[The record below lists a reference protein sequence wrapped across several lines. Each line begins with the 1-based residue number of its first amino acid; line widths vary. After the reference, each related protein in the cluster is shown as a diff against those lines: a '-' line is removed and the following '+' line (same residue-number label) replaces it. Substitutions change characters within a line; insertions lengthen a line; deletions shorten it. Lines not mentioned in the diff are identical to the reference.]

1 MEKVHL
7 YTGQLSQDT
16 AAQGIRDLGR
26 VVSYLVINPRIPG
39 YKTGDRPGSL
49 DRIKR
54 TAAVVVGHLFES
66 LYTTT
71 KVLTLGQSLEFRTL
85 TTMPYVG
92 SRRSPTTMFYKPE
105 PELDTP

>member
-1 MEKVHL
+1 MESTIRSEKVHL

-16 AAQGIRDLGR
+16 VAQGIYKRPGPQAGASGILFGNQSQDPK
-26 VVSYLVINPRIPG
+26 INPRIPG

-54 TAAVVVGHLFES
+54 TAAAVVGHLFGS

-71 KVLTLGQSLEFRTL
+71 KVLTL
-85 TTMPYVG
+85 
-92 SRRSPTTMFYKPE
+92 
-105 PELDTP
+105 